1 MPIIRQ
7 LPPSLVNKIAAGE
20 VIERPAS
27 VVKELLEN
35 SIDAGATSIELTIE
49 GGGMEL
55 IRISDNGCGIE
66 AEQIPLALAS
76 HATSKL
82 ETADDLF
89 DVHTLGFRGEALAS
103 IAEISYMTM
112 RSRTADTN
120 VGAEI
125 QVRGGAREEVAPA
138 GCPVGTTIEVRNL
151 FFNTPVRKK
160 FLRSP
165 QTEASHISEA
175 FTRIAL
181 AFPQVQFKLLTGS
194 RVTFDLPPTDSW
206 KTRIRAFF
214 GEEISD
220 SLIAI
225 ESEIDGVKLTGYVAD
240 PSVSRSNNRMQ
251 YLFLNGR
258 HIRDRSLQHAL
269 SEAYRG
275 LLMTGR
281 FPVCFLRLEIPP
293 TMVDVNV
300 HPTKMEVRFLEGG
313 KLYSQLLQTLR
324 HEFLT
329 TDLTA
334 RARHVPGPLPA
345 GLREPIGTGASSGF
359 GSAAGVAADA
369 TMPASADE
377 SRWQDHTD
385 RMTQVPTTGRL
396 DLQAEIPPFRPFPGS
411 ASLGGLPSP
420 TALLHSQGVTATASS
435 ATSSTGVPFS
445 GASSLGG
452 PGTGRGGL
460 MDFPP
465 VPVRST
471 LGTDAVD
478 LPEGAETWLAGGQES
493 QADFDTGSSASS
505 SGGIFQQHTAHD
517 TPSRSHLGIQVH
529 NRYLVTQD
537 EQGMVVVDQHALHER
552 ILYEQLRERTANKS
566 LESQRL
572 LLPEPIDL
580 TPAEA
585 AAAIEF
591 REVLAKIGIEV
602 EAFGGDTVLM
612 TSYPAMLANMRPAE
626 VLRQVLEPL
635 MSGGKEPS
643 AREVLDELL
652 HMIACKAAIKAGD
665 RLSPE
670 EITSLLEQRY
680 MFQDTHHCPHGRPT
694 ALFFSREQLDKMF
707 KRT

>member
-1 MPIIRQ
+1 MPTIRQ
-7 LPPSLVNKIAAGE
+7 LPTSLVNKIAAGE

-35 SIDAGATSIELTIE
+35 CIDAGATSVELTIE
-49 GGGMEL
+49 GGGMDL

-66 AEQIPLALAS
+66 PEQIPLALAS

-82 ETADDLF
+82 QTADDLF
-89 DVHTLGFRGEALAS
+89 EVDTLGFRGEALAS
-103 IAEISYMTM
+103 IAEISHLML
-112 RSRTADTN
+112 RSRTADTH

-125 QVRGGAREEVAPA
+125 HVRGGVPGEVQPA
-138 GCPVGTTIEVRNL
+138 GCPIGTTIEVRNL

-165 QTEASHISEA
+165 QTEASHITEA

-181 AFPQVQFKLLTGS
+181 AYPNVQMRLLTGS
-194 RVTFDLPPTDSW
+194 RTTFDLPPTDSW
-206 KTRIRAFF
+206 KQRIRAFF
-214 GEEISD
+214 GEEIAD
-220 SLIAI
+220 SLIAV
-225 ESEIDGVKLTGYVAD
+225 ESQHEDVKLTGYVAD
-240 PSVSRSNNRMQ
+240 PAVSRSNNRMQ

-269 SEAYRG
+269 GEAYRG

-281 FPVCFLRLEIPP
+281 FPVCFLKLFLPP
-293 TMVDVNV
+293 QLIDVNV

-334 RARHVPGPLPA
+334 RARHVPGPLPS
-345 GLREPIGTGASSGF
+345 GLREHVPSSSGN
-359 GSAAGVAADA
+359 ADLV
-369 TMPASADE
+369 MPVPVSRDE
-377 SRWQDHTD
+377 SRWQEHGD
-385 RMTQVPTTGRL
+385 RMSQIGDAGSMAGRL
-396 DLQAEIPPFRPFPGS
+396 DLKAEIPPFRPYSSSSSLSFSPGASGSHLSVAADSARRGLQDFPVLPATFPANS
-411 ASLGGLPSP
+411 SDSSQLAKASSPLQGLPE
-420 TALLHSQGVTATASS
+420 AE
-435 ATSSTGVPFS
+435 VPWDRV
-445 GASSLGG
+445 L
-452 PGTGRGGL
+452 
-460 MDFPP
+460 
-465 VPVRST
+465 
-471 LGTDAVD
+471 
-478 LPEGAETWLAGGQES
+478 GAEIDANSAIIQQ
-493 QADFDTGSSASS
+493 QAA
-505 SGGIFQQHTAHD
+505 HTQ
-517 TPSRSHLGIQVH
+517 PMRSHLGIQVH
-529 NRYLVTQD
+529 NRYLITQD

-572 LLPEPIDL
+572 LMPEPIDL
-580 TPAEA
+580 SPAEA

-591 REVLAKIGIEV
+591 RDVLAKIGIEV

-665 RLSPE
+665 RLSAE

-680 MFQDTHHCPHGRPT
+680 HYQDTHHCPHGRPT
-694 ALFFSREQLDKMF
+694 AVFFSRDQLDKMF

>member
-1 MPIIRQ
+1 MPTIRQ

-49 GGGMEL
+49 GGGMDL

-66 AEQIPLALAS
+66 AEQMPLALAS

-82 ETADDLF
+82 VTADDLF

-103 IAEISYMTM
+103 IAEISYMTL

-125 QVRGGAREEVAPA
+125 QVRGGARDEVAPA

-160 FLRSP
+160 FLRSA
-165 QTEASHISEA
+165 QTEAGHISEA

-181 AFPQVQFKLLTGS
+181 AFPHVQFKLLSGS

-206 KTRIRAFF
+206 KSRIRAFF
-214 GEEISD
+214 DAEVSE
-220 SLIAI
+220 SLMPV
-225 ESEIDGVKLTGYVAD
+225 ESELDGVKLTGYVAD

-345 GLREPIGTGASSGF
+345 GLREPT
-359 GSAAGVAADA
+359 A
-369 TMPASADE
+369 TNNEELAMPIPALADE
-377 SRWQDHTD
+377 SRWQEHSQ
-385 RMTQVPTTGRL
+385 RMSQVPTTGRL
-396 DLQAEIPPFRPFPGS
+396 DLKADIPPFRPFPSCSQLGGMPSALSLVTGANSSNGS
-411 ASLGGLPSP
+411 ADVSIGTNPGGLSD
-420 TALLHSQGVTATASS
+420 L
-435 ATSSTGVPFS
+435 
-445 GASSLGG
+445 
-452 PGTGRGGL
+452 
-460 MDFPP
+460 PP
-465 VPVRST
+465 IPVRT
-471 LGTDAVD
+471 TVTGDEAN
-478 LPEGAETWLAGGQES
+478 LPDGAEPWMAESEIHAPQPLADES
-493 QADFDTGSSASS
+493 SDLTTRVHQP
-505 SGGIFQQHTAHD
+505 HD

-552 ILYEQLRERTANKS
+552 ILYEQLRERTENKS

-572 LLPEPIDL
+572 LMPEPIDL

-591 REVLAKIGIEV
+591 KDVLAKIGIEV
-602 EAFGGDTVLM
+602 EAFGGDTILM